1 MKVPKYIRDKMY
13 KIVRLNNAANREM
26 VELELWLEDHGINTS
41 VEGELRTGD
50 GIGLDELEYGN
61 GIAIDELCERI
72 ESLL

>member
-1 MKVPKYIRDKMY
+1 MKVPKYIEDKMR
-13 KIVRLNNAANREM
+13 KIVRLNNVANKEM
-26 VELELWLEDHGINTS
+26 TELELWLEERGIDTS

-61 GIAIDELCERI
+61 GNAIVELCERI